1 MEKIYNISEPT
12 VVYSPHNELYAYTA
26 YIGKHDDIP
35 VMLGDSAWVVTNE
48 GVKTIRGKL
57 VENYTISSEELCVI
71 IRGYA
76 PDNKSS
82 GYETMSNLP
91 YVNGCTSNQLIA
103 PLRIGDPTA
112 QLLFLPKFTQEQAH
126 HIHSTARI
134 VYVLKGKGKSIQ
146 GMPDKNGGNG
156 SLVEID
162 LSPGKVIILD
172 KNIPHHFETED
183 SELVVIPIHIFSS
196 TPLEYNH
203 PMFNGTF
210 KVDNV

>member
-1 MEKIYNISEPT
+1 MEKIYNVNEPI
-12 VVYSPHNELYAYTA
+12 VVTSPIQELYFYTA
-26 YIGKHDDIP
+26 YIGIHDDITIER
-35 VMLGDSAWVVTNE
+35 GDSAWLVNKE
-48 GVKTIRGKL
+48 GVRTVRGPNTIDS
-57 VENYTISSEELCVI
+57 TDLCVV

-76 PDNKSS
+76 SDSKSS
-82 GYETMSNLP
+82 GYETLSNLP
-91 YVNGCTSNQLIA
+91 YVNGCTSNQLIS

-126 HIHSTARI
+126 HIHSTSRV
-134 VYVLKGKGKSIQ
+134 VYVLSGKGKSIQ
-146 GMPDKNGGNG
+146 GMPDKNGGKG
-156 SLVEID
+156 SIVEID
-162 LSPGKVIILD
+162 LEPGKVIILD

>member
-1 MEKIYNISEPT
+1 MKKVYKTNEPIIID
-12 VVYSPHNELYAYTA
+12 SPDNELYSYKA
-26 YIGKHDDIP
+26 YIGEHKEIT
-35 VMLGDSAWVVTNE
+35 VEKGDSAWIVSDTQ
-48 GVKTIRGKL
+48 VK
-57 VENYTISSEELCVI
+57 S

-76 PDNKSS
+76 KVSSEKLCVVIRGYAGDNKSS

-91 YVNGCTSNQLIA
+91 YVNGCTSNQLIP

-146 GMPDKNGGNG
+146 GMPDKNGGKG

>member
-1 MEKIYNISEPT
+1 MKKVYKTNEPIIID
-12 VVYSPHNELYAYTA
+12 SPDNELYSYKA
-26 YIGKHDDIP
+26 YIGEHKEIT
-35 VMLGDSAWVVTNE
+35 VEKGDSAWIVSDTQ
-48 GVKTIRGKL
+48 VK
-57 VENYTISSEELCVI
+57 S

-76 PDNKSS
+76 KVSSEKLCVVIRGYAGDNKLS

-91 YVNGCTSNQLIA
+91 YVNGCTSNQLIP

-146 GMPDKNGGNG
+146 GMPDKNGGKG

>member
-1 MEKIYNISEPT
+1 MKKIYKTDEPIIID
-12 VVYSPHNELYAYTA
+12 SPDNELYSYKA
-26 YIGKHDDIP
+26 YIGEHKEIT
-35 VMLGDSAWVVTNE
+35 VEKGDSAWIVSDTQ
-48 GVKTIRGKL
+48 VK
-57 VENYTISSEELCVI
+57 S

-76 PDNKSS
+76 KVSSEKLCVVIRGYAGDNKLS
-82 GYETMSNLP
+82 GYETLSNLP

-134 VYVLKGKGKSIQ
+134 VYVLSGKGKSIQ
-146 GMPDKNGGNG
+146 GMPGN
-156 SLVEID
+156 LKEYK
-162 LSPGKVIILD
+162 LKPGKVIILD
-172 KNIPHHFETED
+172 KNIPHHFETKN